1 MGATTDGHG
10 TDTDQQS
17 TGQRCGGSET
27 GISVSEMSASHSNEW
42 QNQSLARRAV
52 VFNRR
57 LSMEEQWEAYWLAK
71 AAEHFNNG
79 KTELAMYVLLV
90 NHKLAKTQ

>member
-1 MGATTDGHG
+1 MQQEPSNGDMPATASQEAG
-10 TDTDQQS
+10 DQS
-17 TGQRCGGSET
+17 IAGRCCGFQQ
-27 GISVSEMSASHSNEW
+27 EM
-42 QNQSLARRAV
+42 
-52 VFNRR
+52 
-57 LSMEEQWEAYWLAK
+57 SMEEQWEAYWLEK